1 MPDLAYTLDGGVMGW
16 IECKLVTGWYLK
28 ANRSWP
34 HHQVAWMSRWCR
46 LGGVAHVAIRKGAD
60 ELYLVRGIDVER
72 LEGVA

>member
-1 MPDLAYTLDGGVMGW
+1 ML
-16 IECKLVTGWYLK
+16 
-28 ANRSWP
+28 
-34 HHQVAWMSRWCR
+34 RWRR